1 MKSWSKADLDYLR
14 ANYAAYGT
22 PWCAMVLGR
31 SEGSVRN
38 AASVHKIPCGRDTVA
53 VRAQNTV
60 HSKRLTGRKRPD
72 QSLVMKGL
80 WAEGKLK
87 APDAAKRVRMSEAMK
102 AHHKTHGHPRGALG
116 MVHTA
121 ATRERLSEV
130 HTARWAGMTEDERG
144 AHTLRAMRARAEKG
158 PLAVE
163 RTGVSWKGG
172 WRVIGGVRKY
182 YRSRWEANY
191 ARYLEWLRTHGK
203 VAAWAHEPETF
214 WFAGIKRGSVTYL
227 PDFRVTLP
235 NGSVEYH
242 EVKGW
247 MDARSRTKLRRMAKY
262 HPAVR
267 LLVIDGKAYRS
278 LERSVGALVAE
289 WEFSTRGKAVV
300 GDAPVRRKAAQ
311 G

>member
-1 MKSWSKADLDYLR
+1 MTNPWTEADLDYLR

-60 HSKRLTGRKRPD
+60 HSKRMIGRKRPD
-72 QSLVMKGL
+72 QSLVMRGL

-87 APDAAKRVRMSEAMK
+87 APDEGQRVRMSERMK
-102 AHHKTHGHPRGALG
+102 AHHATHEHPRGALG
-116 MVHTA
+116 MAHTPE
-121 ATRERLSEV
+121 TRQRLSDL
-130 HTARWAGMTEDERG
+130 HTARWQGMTEAERS
-144 AHTLRAMRARAEKG
+144 AHTLKQMRARAEKG
-158 PLAVE
+158 SLAVE
-163 RTGVSWKGG
+163 RNGVSWKGG

-191 ARYLEWLRTHGK
+191 ARYLEWLKGMGK

-214 WFAGIKRGSVTYL
+214 WFEGIKRGSVTYL
-227 PDFRVTLP
+227 PDFRVTFP
-235 NGSVEYH
+235 DGSVEYH

-247 MDARSRTKLRRMAKY
+247 MDARSRTKIRRMAKY
-262 HPAVR
+262 HPTVR
-267 LLVIDGKAYRS
+267 LLVIDSKAYRS
-278 LERSVGALVAE
+278 LQRSVGALVPE
-289 WEFSTRGKAVV
+289 WEFSSRAKVDSGVLVK
-300 GDAPVRRKAAQ
+300 PRRRS
-311 G
+311 